1 MGTAG
6 DALVSLV
13 WSAPSSNGG
22 ASITD
27 YVVQYSSNSGT
38 SWSTFADGTST
49 TTTATVTGLT
59 NGSTYVFKV
68 AAVNSAGTGV
78 YSNSS
83 SAVQLVGAPGAPT
96 SVVGTAGDAQ
106 VSLVWSAPSSNGGA
120 SITDY
125 AIQYSSDSGS
135 TWSTFADG
143 TSTSTTATV
152 TGLTNGSTYL
162 FKVAAVNSAGTGIY
176 SSASSSVLVG
186 APGAPTSVVG
196 TTGDAQVV
204 LVWSAPSSNGGSS
217 ITDYVVQYSSNS
229 GTSWSTF
236 ADGTSTS
243 TTATVTGLTN
253 GSSYVFKVAAVN
265 SAGTGVYSSS
275 SSSVLVGTPG
285 APTSVVGTTGDAQV
299 SLAWSAPSSTGGSS
313 ITDYVVQ
320 YSSNSGSTWSTFADG
335 TSTSTTATVTGLTN
349 GSSYVFKVAAVN
361 SAGTGSYSTSS
372 SSVLVGTPGAPTSV
386 VGSSGDAQISLVWSA
401 PSSNGGSSI
410 TDYVVQYSSNSG
422 TTWSTFADGT
432 STTATAIVTGLTN
445 GSAYIFRVSAV
456 NSVGSSSYSVAS
468 ASIAPHS
475 DSWTYVQI
483 VATTDIPITIDA
495 PTTLEIFTRTHYAY
509 PGVESTSVCGTNQA
523 DSYIYIINSSGQV
536 IAADDDAGMYSGG
549 QYIPCNFYA
558 SYLNVSVSAGSY
570 TIRGSYFGHAWNA
583 IVTGNPYDLEYRLH

>member
-1 MGTAG
+1 LVWSAPASNGGASITDYVIQYSSSTGTTWSTFADGTSTATTATVTGLTNGSSYIFKVAAINSAGTGNYSSASSSVQLVGAPGAPTSVVGTTG
-6 DALVSLV
+6 DAQVSVV

-27 YVVQYSSNSGT
+27 YVIQYSSDSGST
-38 SWSTFADGTST
+38 WFTFADGTSS

-59 NGSTYVFKV
+59 NGSSYLFKV
-68 AAVNSAGTGV
+68 AAVNSAGTGT
-78 YSNSS
+78 YSSASS
-83 SAVQLVGAPGAPT
+83 SVLVGTPGAPT
-96 SVVGTAGDAQ
+96 SVVGTTGDAQ

-125 AIQYSSDSGS
+125 
-135 TWSTFADG
+135 
-143 TSTSTTATV
+143 
-152 TGLTNGSTYL
+152 
-162 FKVAAVNSAGTGIY
+162 
-176 SSASSSVLVG
+176 
-186 APGAPTSVVG
+186 
-196 TTGDAQVV
+196 
-204 LVWSAPSSNGGSS
+204 
-217 ITDYVVQYSSNS
+217 VVQFSSNS

-236 ADGTSTS
+236 ADGTSTA

-265 SAGTGVYSSS
+265 SAGTGAYSSS

-285 APTSVVGTTGDAQV
+285 SPTSVEGTTGDAQV
-299 SLAWSAPSSTGGSS
+299 VLVWSAPSSTGGSA

-320 YSSNSGSTWSTFADG
+320 FSSNSGTSWYTFADG
-335 TSTSTTATVTGLTN
+335 TSTATTATVTGLTN

-361 SAGTGSYSTSS
+361 SSGTGAYSSSS
-372 SSVLVGTPGAPTSV
+372 SSVLVGTPGSPTSV

-401 PSSNGGSSI
+401 PSSNGGSLI
-410 TDYVVQYSSNSG
+410 TDYVVQYSSNTG

-432 STTATAIVTGLTN
+432 STTTTATVTGLTN
-445 GSAYIFRVSAV
+445 GSAYLFRVSAV

-475 DSWTYVQI
+475 DSWTYVHI
-483 VATTDIPITIDA
+483 VATTDTPITIGA
-495 PTTLEIFTRTHYAY
+495 TTTLEIFTRTHYAY
-509 PGVESTSVCGTNQA
+509 PGLESTSVCGTNQA

-536 IAADDDAGMYSGG
+536 IAQDDDSGMYSGG
-549 QYIPCNFYA
+549 QYNPCNFYA
-558 SYLNVSVSAGSY
+558 SYLNFSVSAGTY